1 MNKNNDIQMNQNELV
16 QYLKKSANDF
26 TRDDIIRFIE
36 AKGIS
41 MLNFRYVGD
50 DGRLKSLN
58 FVPFSRDHLES
69 ILTAGERVDGSSLFS
84 FVESGSSDLY
94 VIPRYRT
101 AFVNPFTEIPTLEIL
116 CSFYNNDGKPLE
128 SAPEYILRK
137 AYNRFKENTGFLF
150 KAFGEL
156 EYYIKS
162 PHDDLYPLTDQK
174 GYHQARPFAKFE
186 QLRIEA
192 MELCAKAGC
201 RIKYGHSE
209 VGSFSK
215 DGYDYEQ
222 HEIEF
227 LPVEIDEAVDQL
239 LIAKWILR
247 ILGSDY
253 GVEVSF
259 APKITVGN
267 AGSGMHIHMMLEKD
281 GNNMMVEKGKLSS
294 VAKKMIAGILD
305 LSGSLTAFGNTIPT
319 SYLRLVPHQE
329 APTNICWGDRNRSV
343 LIRVPLG
350 WNGAMNMI
358 KDANPADKTDFS
370 DMPSKQTVEIRSPD
384 GSADIY
390 KLFAGLV
397 VAAEHG
403 LNMKNGIERA
413 QELYVNYNIF
423 NAEKGGKKNNLK
435 SLPASCW
442 ESAETLLSQREY
454 FEKDGVFPSGVIDNV
469 VTRLKL
475 FEDKGLS
482 ERLYNKHEEISK
494 LVRQFL
500 HCS

>member
-1 MNKNNDIQMNQNELV
+1 MKNNDIVLNQNELV
-16 QYLKKSANDF
+16 QFLKKPAKEF
-26 TRDDIIRFIE
+26 TREDIIKFIE
-36 AKGIS
+36 AKGIA
-41 MLNFRYVGD
+41 MLNFRYVAD
-50 DGRLKSLN
+50 DGKLKSLN

-84 FVESGSSDLY
+84 FMESGSSDLY
-94 VIPRYRT
+94 IIPRYRT

-116 CSFYNNDGKPLE
+116 CSFYNSEGKPLDG
-128 SAPEYILRK
+128 APENILRK
-137 AYNRFKENTGFLF
+137 AYSRFEKKTGFIM

-162 PHDDLYPLTDQK
+162 CHDDLYPLTDQK
-174 GYHQARPFAKFE
+174 GYHQSKPFAKFE
-186 QLRIEA
+186 DLRIEA
-192 MELCAKAGC
+192 LELCAKAGC

-215 DGYDYEQ
+215 DGEDFEQ

-239 LIAKWILR
+239 LISKWIIR
-247 ILGSDY
+247 ILGAEY

-259 APKITVGN
+259 APKITVGK

-281 GNNMMVEKGKLSS
+281 GENMMVQNGKLSDT
-294 VAKKMIAGILD
+294 ARKMMAGILD
-305 LSGSLTAFGNTIPT
+305 LSKSLTAFGNTIPT

-350 WNGAMNMI
+350 WNGATDMI
-358 KDANPADKTDFS
+358 RDANPADKSVFQ
-370 DMPSKQTVEIRSPD
+370 DMPSKQTVELRSPD

-397 VAAEHG
+397 VATEHG
-403 LNMKNGIERA
+403 LEMDNALQKTED
-413 QELYVNYNIF
+413 LYVDYNIF
-423 NAEKGGKKNNLK
+423 KTHDKSGSKTLE

-442 ESAETLLSQREY
+442 ESADCLLAQRGF
-454 FEKDGVFPSGVIDNV
+454 FEKDGVFPAGVIDSV
-469 VTRLKL
+469 AAKIKA
-475 FEDKGLS
+475 FDDKGLS
-482 ERLYNKHEEISK
+482 EKLYNRNEEISA
-494 LVRQFL
+494 LVRKFL

>member
-1 MNKNNDIQMNQNELV
+1 M
-16 QYLKKSANDF
+16 
-26 TRDDIIRFIE
+26 
-36 AKGIS
+36 
-41 MLNFRYVGD
+41 
-50 DGRLKSLN
+50 SL
-58 FVPFSRDHLES
+58 S
-69 ILTAGERVDGSSLFS
+69 AGERVDGSSLFS
-84 FVESGSSDLY
+84 FVESGASDLY
-94 VIPRYRT
+94 VVPRYRT

-116 CSFYNNDGKPLE
+116 CSFYNNVGNPLE

-137 AYNRFKENTGFLF
+137 AYTRFTQKTGFKM

-156 EYYIKS
+156 EYYINS
-162 PHDDLYPLTDQK
+162 IHDDLYPLVDQK
-174 GYHQARPFAKFE
+174 GYHQAKPFVKFE
-186 QLRIEA
+186 DLRIKA
-192 MELCAKAGC
+192 LELCAKAGC

-215 DGYDYEQ
+215 EGEDFEQ

-247 ILGSDY
+247 VLGSEY
-253 GVEVSF
+253 GVEISF
-259 APKITVGN
+259 APKITVGK
-267 AGSGMHIHMMLEKD
+267 AGSGMHIHMMLERN
-281 GNNMMVEKGKLSS
+281 GVNLIVEEGKLSNT
-294 VAKKMIAGILD
+294 AKKMMAGILD
-305 LSGSLTAFGNTIPT
+305 LSKALTAFGNTIPT

-358 KDANPADKTDFS
+358 KDANPADKTDFQ
-370 DMPSKQTVEIRSPD
+370 DMPSKQTVELRSPD

-397 VAAEHG
+397 VATEHG
-403 LNMKNGIERA
+403 LEMKNALERA
-413 QELYVNYNIF
+413 EDLYVDYNIF
-423 NAEKGGKKNNLK
+423 NINDKSTRKKLE

-442 ESAETLLSQREY
+442 ESAECLEVQREY
-454 FEKDGVFPSGVIDNV
+454 FEKDGVFPAGVIDNV
-469 VTRLKL
+469 VKKLKA
-475 FEDKGLS
+475 FDDKGLS
-482 ERLYNKHEEISK
+482 EKLYNRNEEIRK
-494 LVRQFL
+494 LVIQFL

>member
-1 MNKNNDIQMNQNELV
+1 MKTNDVLLNPNELV
-16 QYLKKSANDF
+16 QFLQKPSCDF
-26 TRDDIIRFIE
+26 TRDDIIKFVE
-36 AKGIS
+36 AKGIT
-41 MLNFRYVGD
+41 MINFRYAAD

-58 FVPFSRDHLES
+58 FVPFSREHLES

-101 AFVNPFTEIPTLEIL
+101 AFVNPFTQTPTLEIL
-116 CSFYNNDGKPLE
+116 CSFYNSEGNPLE

-137 AYNRFKENTGFLF
+137 AYSRFTKKTGFRLRT
-150 KAFGEL
+150 FGEL

-174 GYHQARPFAKFE
+174 GYHQSKPFAKFE
-186 QLRIEA
+186 DLRIEA
-192 MELCAKAGC
+192 LEMCARAGC

-215 DGYDYEQ
+215 DDDDFEQ

-227 LPVEIDEAVDQL
+227 LPVEPDEAAEQL
-239 LIAKWILR
+239 LISKWILR
-247 ILGSDY
+247 MLGYEY
-253 GVEVSF
+253 GVEISF

-281 GNNMMVEKGKLSS
+281 GKNIMVNEGRLSET
-294 VAKKMIAGILD
+294 AKKMIAGVLD
-305 LSGSLTAFGNTIPT
+305 LSKALTAFGNTIPT

-350 WNGAMNMI
+350 WNGTTNMI
-358 KDANPADKTDFS
+358 KDANPADNSGFQK
-370 DMPSKQTVEIRSPD
+370 MPTKQTVELRSPD
-384 GSADIY
+384 GSADLY
-390 KLFAGLV
+390 KLFAGIV
-397 VAAEHG
+397 VAIEHG
-403 LNMKNGIERA
+403 LEMTGALEMA
-413 QELYVNYNIF
+413 DALYVNYNIF
-423 NAEKGGKKNNLK
+423 SKSEKNKGKKLE

-442 ESAETLLSQREY
+442 ESADCLLEKRSI
-454 FEKDGVFPSGVIDNV
+454 FERDNVFPAGVIDNIV
-469 VTRLKL
+469 SRLKA
-475 FEDKGLS
+475 FDDEGLS
-482 ERLYNKHEEISK
+482 ERLYNKEDELTI
-494 LVRQFL
+494 LVKQYL

>member
-1 MNKNNDIQMNQNELV
+1 MRNTDILLNQNELV
-16 QYLKKSANDF
+16 QYLKKPANDF
-26 TRDDIIRFIE
+26 TRDDIIRFTE
-36 AKGIS
+36 ARGIA

-50 DGRLKSLN
+50 DGKLKSLN
-58 FVPFSRDHLES
+58 FVPFGRDHLES

-94 VIPRYRT
+94 VVPRYRS
-101 AFVNPFTEIPTLEIL
+101 AFVNPFTELPTLEIL
-116 CSFYNNDGKPLE
+116 CSFYNNEGKPLE

-137 AYNRFKENTGFLF
+137 AYTRLKDKTGYRM

-156 EYYIKS
+156 EFYIKS
-162 PHDDLYPLTDQK
+162 LHNDLYPLIDQK
-174 GYHQARPFAKFE
+174 GYHQAKPFAKFE
-186 QLRIEA
+186 DLRVKA

-209 VGSFSK
+209 VGSFTK
-215 DGYDYEQ
+215 DGEDFEQ

-227 LPVEIDEAVDQL
+227 MPVEVDEAVDQL

-247 ILGSDY
+247 ILGSQY
-253 GVEVSF
+253 GVEISF
-259 APKITVGN
+259 APKITVGK

-281 GNNMMVEKGKLSS
+281 GENLMVEDGKLSNI
-294 VAKKMIAGILD
+294 ARKMMAGILD
-305 LSGSLTAFGNTIPT
+305 VSGALTAFGNTIPT

-350 WNGAMNMI
+350 WNGAMGMI
-358 KDANPADKTDFS
+358 RDANPADTTSFQ
-370 DMPSKQTVEIRSPD
+370 DMPSKQTVELRSPD
-384 GSADIY
+384 GSADLY

-397 VAAEHG
+397 VAVEHG
-403 LNMKNGIERA
+403 LEMKNSLKKAED
-413 QELYVNYNIF
+413 LYVDYNIF
-423 NAEKGGKKNNLK
+423 KTSGKDKNRKLE

-442 ESAETLLSQREY
+442 ESADCLLAQRAV
-454 FEKDGVFPSGVIDNV
+454 FERDGVFPPGVIDNIV
-469 VTRLKL
+469 ARLKAYD
-475 FEDKGLS
+475 DKGLS
-482 ERLYNKHEEISK
+482 ERLYNKYDEISK
-494 LVRQFL
+494 LVSQYL